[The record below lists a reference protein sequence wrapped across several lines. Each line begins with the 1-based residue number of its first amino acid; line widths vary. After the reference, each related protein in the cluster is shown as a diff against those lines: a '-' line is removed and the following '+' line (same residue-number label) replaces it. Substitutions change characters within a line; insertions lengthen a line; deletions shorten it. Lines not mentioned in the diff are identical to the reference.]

1 MTYMTLKDIFDI
13 RIFEENLFRIDG
25 PVFNMYV
32 FKKAY
37 IVKRL

>member
-13 RIFEENLFRIDG
+13 RIFEENLFRIDRH
-25 PVFNMYV
+25 VFNMYV